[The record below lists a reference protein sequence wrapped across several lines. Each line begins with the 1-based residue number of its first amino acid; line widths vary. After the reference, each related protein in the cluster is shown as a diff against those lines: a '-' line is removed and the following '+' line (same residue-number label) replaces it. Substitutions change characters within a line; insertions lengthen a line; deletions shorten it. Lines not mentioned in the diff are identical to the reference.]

1 MADYNR
7 YGHSY
12 SYGGGGGYGQGPPPS
27 APPAP
32 HMPTTTTTT
41 SAAPPSSS
49 SSFSYGGYPPP
60 PAAAYPPPPAQAAAS
75 GFGSGYGYG
84 SGFVPVAFPPGTHP
98 EVERAFRSAD
108 RDCSGAIDER
118 ELQGALSSA
127 YHRFSIRTVRLLMFL
142 FNDASSSSSTPSR
155 MGPTQFVSL
164 WNCLGQWRGI
174 FDRYDRDRSG
184 KIDSRE
190 LTEALRSLGYAV
202 PPSVIE
208 LLIANY
214 NNGVPSNGALDFDNF
229 VECGMIVKGLT
240 EKFKEKD
247 TRYTGSATLT
257 YDGFLSMVIPFIVP

>member
-1 MADYNR
+1 MLGIRPTHQATTNQPTTGQRKNDEASRQPPRHATSPLPLPRSRTMADYNR

-84 SGFVPVAFPPGTHP
+84 SGYGSGFVPVAFPPGTHP

-155 MGPTQFVSL
+155 MG
-164 WNCLGQWRGI
+164 N
-174 FDRYDRDRSG
+174 
-184 KIDSRE
+184 
-190 LTEALRSLGYAV
+190 
-202 PPSVIE
+202 
-208 LLIANY
+208 
-214 NNGVPSNGALDFDNF
+214 
-229 VECGMIVKGLT
+229 
-240 EKFKEKD
+240 
-247 TRYTGSATLT
+247 
-257 YDGFLSMVIPFIVP
+257 

>member
-12 SYGGGGGYGQGPPPS
+12 SYGGGGGYSQGPPPS

-32 HMPTTTTTT
+32 HMPATTT
-41 SAAPPSSS
+41 AAPPSSS
-49 SSFSYGGYPPP
+49 SYGGYPP
-60 PAAAYPPPPAQAAAS
+60 AAYPPPPPQVAAG
-75 GFGSGYGYG
+75 GFGSGGY
-84 SGFVPVAFPPGTHP
+84 GFVPVAFPPGTHP
-98 EVERAFRSAD
+98 DVERAFRAAD

-142 FNDASSSSSTPSR
+142 FNDPSSSTPSR

>member
-1 MADYNR
+1 
-7 YGHSY
+7 
-12 SYGGGGGYGQGPPPS
+12 
-27 APPAP
+27 
-32 HMPTTTTTT
+32 MPTAT

-49 SSFSYGGYPPP
+49 SYGAYAGYPP
-60 PAAAYPPPPAQAAAS
+60 AYPPPPSQAAG
-75 GFGSGYGYG
+75 GFGPAGSGY
-84 SGFVPVAFPPGTHP
+84 GFVPVAFPPGTHP
-98 EVERAFRSAD
+98 DVERAFRAAD

-127 YHRFSIRTVRLLMFL
+127 YHRFSVRTVRLLMFL
-142 FNDASSSSSTPSR
+142 FNDPSSSTPSR

-164 WNCLGQWRGI
+164 WDCLGQWRGI

-214 NNGVPSNGALDFDNF
+214 SNGVPSNGALDFDNF

>member
-7 YGHSY
+7 YGHGY
-12 SYGGGGGYGQGPPPS
+12 SHAPPPS

-32 HMPTTTTTT
+32 MPTT
-41 SAAPPSSS
+41 SAPPSSS
-49 SSFSYGGYPPP
+49 SSY
-60 PAAAYPPPPAQAAAS
+60 
-75 GFGSGYGYG
+75 GYGYG
-84 SGFVPVAFPPGTHP
+84 QGGYPSAYPPQPAAGFGFGYGPVPVAFPPGTHP
-98 EVERAFRSAD
+98 DVERAFRAAD
-108 RDCSGAIDER
+108 RDCSGAIDEH

-142 FNDASSSSSTPSR
+142 FNDPASSSPSR
-155 MGPTQFVSL
+155 MGPAQFVSL

-184 KIDSRE
+184 KIDSHE

-214 NNGVPSNGALDFDNF
+214 NNGVPRNGALDFDNF

>member
-12 SYGGGGGYGQGPPPS
+12 SYGGGGGYSQGPPPS
-27 APPAP
+27 ALPAP
-32 HMPTTTTTT
+32 HMPATT

-49 SSFSYGGYPPP
+49 SYGGYPP
-60 PAAAYPPPPAQAAAS
+60 AAYPPPPPQAAAG
-75 GFGSGYGYG
+75 GFGSGGYGY
-84 SGFVPVAFPPGTHP
+84 GFVPVAFPPGTHP
-98 EVERAFRSAD
+98 EVERAFRAAD

-127 YHRFSIRTVRLLMFL
+127 YHRFSISTVRLLMFL
-142 FNDASSSSSTPSR
+142 FNDPSSSSASSR